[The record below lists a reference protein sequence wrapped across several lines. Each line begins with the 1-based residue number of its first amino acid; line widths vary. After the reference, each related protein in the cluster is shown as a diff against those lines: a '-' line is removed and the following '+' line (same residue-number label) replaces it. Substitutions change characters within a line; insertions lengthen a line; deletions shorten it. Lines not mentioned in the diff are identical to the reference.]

1 MNAAPL
7 CRRPLGCLKTSL
19 RQAGRQTAV
28 LGRTMATATETPAAE
43 RTPGSSVLP
52 DHNFYQLMDSKTKKV
67 RSAFA
72 VYAPPIINTTLTTAL
87 KPLKGI
93 RKGGMRP
100 LPVAK
105 PLAGLL
111 KPPSDPMPL
120 LHAAQI
126 RRMDPTGARAKLFE
140 KTRHG
145 VRPGDVLIVTHRR
158 NREPFAGVCISIRRA
173 GIDTAILLRTALG
186 KVGVEMWYK
195 VYNKN
200 VAGIEIVKR
209 PRRRARR
216 ARLTYMRLP
225 KHDPGNQTE
234 LVLEW
239 KKSRKALLSKAGAA
253 KKTGPKKSAK
263 KKTKRVKVKAGAA
276 AAAAEAEKE

>member
-1 MNAAPL
+1 
-7 CRRPLGCLKTSL
+7 
-19 RQAGRQTAV
+19 
-28 LGRTMATATETPAAE
+28 
-43 RTPGSSVLP
+43 
-52 DHNFYQLMDSKTKKV
+52 MDTKTKKL

-72 VYAPPIINTTLTTAL
+72 VYTPPIINTTLTTPL

-100 LPVAK
+100 LPLAT
-105 PLAGLL
+105 PLPGLL

-126 RRMDPTGARAKLFE
+126 KRMDPTGARAKLFE

-145 VRPGDVLIVTHRR
+145 VRPGDVLLVTHRR
-158 NREPFAGVCISIRRA
+158 NREPFAGVCISVRRA
-173 GIDTAILLRTALG
+173 GIDTAVLLRTALS
-186 KVGVEMWYK
+186 KIGVEMWYK

-200 VAGIEIVKR
+200 VAGIEIIKR
-209 PRRRARR
+209 PRRRVRR

-253 KKTGPKKSAK
+253 KKGGKGKKGGK
-263 KKTKRVKVKAGAA
+263 KAKAGGTKAA
-276 AAAAEAEKE
+276 AGKK